1 VNVKLPWRRGE
12 TPVDGFVHEPLVLP
26 EPPNPGFYDPAWDE
40 WDVKK
45 GPSRRAVIIV
55 VVLAILAV
63 GGFIFF
69 KSTSAGKTPST
80 GFTTPTTFSIAQT
93 ASTPTPTTFSGKVS
107 ATTPSFTVG
116 NGLTVLAASCN
127 CTAAKFE
134 IQVLDATGNV
144 AATPIETT
152 GLFGSGTFAGSVPLS
167 VPQGTYTLQVS
178 AIGPWKVTVTSPP
191 PNQPTLPL
199 AGRFFGGSGPSIIG
213 PFAANR
219 DYLVLWAFSFN
230 PTPVKLQVINSV
242 TGAATTIKETS
253 GTAKPSWVRVPAQ
266 QAPFYLYQGDTQYLW
281 GLLVKPAN

>member
-1 VNVKLPWRRGE
+1 M
-12 TPVDGFVHEPLVLP
+12 DGFVHEPLVLP

-152 GLFGSGTFAGSVPLS
+152 GLYGSGTFAGSVPLS

-199 AGRFFGGSGPSIIG
+199 AGRLFGGSGPAVIG
-213 PFAANR
+213 PFAANHR
-219 DYLVLWAFSFN
+219 FTVFWSI
-230 PTPVKLQVINSV
+230 PTAPSPVKFQMVNGITGSV
-242 TGAATTIKETS
+242 VLLKEATS
-253 GTAKPSWVRVPAQ
+253 SPKPIAIQIPPQST
-266 QAPFYLYQGDTQYLW
+266 PFYLYQGDTTYLW
-281 GLLVKPAN
+281 GLFVAGR